1 MLLPRQCT
9 ALSIPLLALPLSCTG
24 DDPKNEVGEGGTE
37 SGDGDGDGG
46 ACTEPGTTVPDFEPF
61 VADASVPAPTC
72 STGWASDA
80 PLQDAAWVTTMAA
93 EQSYYYSIPV
103 IVKALSD
110 GAALLITEQ
119 SLQWFDGQGSAGAEL
134 AHGFANGFAG
144 QVRPNAVVVR
154 EADEH
159 VFIAGAD
166 NNDLVIREFADG
178 ELVGEVTVP
187 TPGQGSRAVGLFEF
201 STDEWLIVG
210 EEYDPVEYQGEAFFM
225 RVDASGGELLRK
237 ARPLGYSYYYST
249 SLTLAAL
256 DDDDNLLFGSSSV
269 QFLVDPSN
277 GAVTVPS
284 VGLTGVRDLV
294 GSLGGPGFAVL
305 TQQNNAS
312 TDGAASLID
321 GFGTNQ
327 WTQVYDRA
335 LTGESF
341 FDVDARPDGGFVAGG
356 IDGIWWPPMQLQS
369 NGQPVIIAFDGQ
381 GTAEWIGRLAIPGD
395 VRSVDVGS
403 DGTIVAAG
411 NSRMGGTDY
420 DDIEAYIWLAAW

>member
-1 MLLPRQCT
+1 MLLPRQRT

-24 DDPKNEVGEGGTE
+24 DDPKNEGEGGTE
-37 SGDGDGDGG
+37 GGDGDGDGG
-46 ACTEPGTTVPDFEPF
+46 PCTEPGTTVPDFEPF
-61 VADASVPAPTC
+61 VPEASVPAPKC
-72 STGWASDA
+72 STGWGSDA
-80 PLQDAAWVTTMAA
+80 PLRDAEWVTTMAV

-103 IVKALSD
+103 IAKALSD

-119 SLQWFDGQGSAGAEL
+119 SLQWFDGQGTAVAQV
-134 AHGFANGFAG
+134 AHGFPQGFNT

-159 VFIAGAD
+159 VFIAGGD

-237 ARPLGYSYYYST
+237 ARSLGYSYYYSS

-256 DDDDNLLFGSSSV
+256 DDDDNLLFGSTTV
-269 QFLVDPSN
+269 QFVVDPSN
-277 GAVTVPS
+277 GAVIVPS

-294 GSLGGPGFAVL
+294 GSLGGPGFAFL
-305 TQQNNAS
+305 TQQNNGS
-312 TDGAASLID
+312 IDGAASLID

-335 LTGESF
+335 LTGEQF
-341 FDVDARPDGGFVAGG
+341 FDIAARPGGGFVAGG
-356 IDGIWWPPMQLQS
+356 IDGIWWEPMQLQF
-369 NGQPVIIAFDGQ
+369 NGQPMIIAFDGQ

-411 NSRMGGTDY
+411 NSRTGGTDY
-420 DDIEAYIWLAAW
+420 NGVDAYIWLASW